1 MKFLL
6 SLTTLLLFTACS
18 PEIFQQ
24 IATLSSENVELKDDG
39 AFAYENELFTIE
51 YYFWSES
58 GKFYF
63 TITNN
68 SDDDLYLN
76 LEKSYF
82 VNNGYAYDYYQN
94 RTFVYTNSKTTISAS
109 SVLPKN
115 NSSIISTFGTPYIYG
130 NGAAL
135 TSDNGIS
142 VEYAEQPLICIP
154 ALSSKSFGEF
164 SISSSEFRDCG
175 FIRNP
180 TKKELAIREYTV
192 LNSPRIIENRLVF
205 EFNGS
210 TVPITNLFYVSEFQN
225 IAYNNATKYVTVE
238 NCDGTKQD
246 VKMHMMS
253 ANNKFYITYFSNG
266 TASDRTSQDTS
277 PWNRIKTVFED
288 DIYQ

>member
-24 IATLSSENVELKDDG
+24 IATLSSENVELKDDR

-142 VEYAEQPLICIP
+142 VEYAEQPYNMHPCSLFQVFWRIQY
-154 ALSSKSFGEF
+154 
-164 SISSSEFRDCG
+164 
-175 FIRNP
+175 FI
-180 TKKELAIREYTV
+180 I
-192 LNSPRIIENRLVF
+192 
-205 EFNGS
+205 
-210 TVPITNLFYVSEFQN
+210 
-225 IAYNNATKYVTVE
+225 
-238 NCDGTKQD
+238 
-246 VKMHMMS
+246 
-253 ANNKFYITYFSNG
+253 
-266 TASDRTSQDTS
+266 
-277 PWNRIKTVFED
+277 
-288 DIYQ
+288 